1 MKINIKSDRNEVITS
16 LQVQE
21 CELTIFK
28 VPSKRTSWISNVYTD
43 QEGELCYTVET
54 CFKEEIIEQLSN
66 EDLLNE
72 LKKRMVVE
80 WKLRSYWLDYLYL
93 D

>member
-21 CELTIFK
+21 CELTIFQ

-43 QEGELCYTVET
+43 QDGELCYTVET
-54 CFKEEIIEQLSN
+54 CFKEKIIEQLSN
-66 EDLLNE
+66 GDLLNE

-80 WKLRSYWLDYLYL
+80 
-93 D
+93 